1 MRRVA
6 AVLLLAVAAGAALL
20 AVDLRGHGDDAV
32 ARRVLGTGTQLQ
44 LRDALRRY
52 PRSRDTLQR
61 VAASGQPRLASQALD
76 LLALLDYKRD
86 ANRAVA
92 DLRSAIR
99 LDPENDTAKA
109 NLELVLRLLVAQGAR
124 PGSAAAS
131 GPRSQGAHGAGSA
144 TRGGGY

>member
-6 AVLLLAVAAGAALL
+6 AVVLLALAAGAALL

-32 ARRVLGTGTQLQ
+32 ARRVLGTGSQLER
-44 LRDALRRY
+44 RDALRRY
-52 PRSRDTLQR
+52 PRSRATLEH
-61 VAASGQPRLASQALD
+61 VAASGEPRIASQAYD
-76 LLALLDYKRD
+76 LLALLDYRRD
-86 ANRAVA
+86 ANRAVL
-92 DLRSAIR
+92 DLRTAIR

-109 NLELVLRLLVAQGAR
+109 NLELVLRLLEAHGAR
-124 PGSAAAS
+124 PGSAAGS